1 MPHRT
6 ERTSDGIDFSRCGS
20 FCTKSVVLL
29 NGEYGI
35 AEESYNNGC
44 GIIRKSDDMLCRGG
58 CQLWRGN
65 GEKWVRYA
73 MIRYKININITLT
86 ENILTAEEKDDG
98 RVTNGE
104 QQHMR

>member
-35 AEESYNNGC
+35 AEESHNNEC